1 MAVLAVGREIDG
13 IAIAFERGLELG
25 PQRRFVFDNQ
35 NPHSSAFQ
43 PGLGGCAGPFV
54 SSLSSRNDHRKMS
67 LRGGKARREGPVQGL
82 RATLRAVRASES
94 TIKTWPHSMKLRRE
108 RVVEGKG
115 L

>member
-25 PQRRFVFDNQ
+25 PKRRFVFDNQ

-67 LRGGKARREGPVQGL
+67 LRGGKARREGPVLGMRPTL
-82 RATLRAVRASES
+82 RTVRATTS
-94 TIKTWPHSMKLRRE
+94 TITNGRHIKN
-108 RVVEGKG
+108 
-115 L
+115 